1 MFDFTSLYQA
11 ENAAKIY
18 ERKGHR
24 LLALVVG
31 DSLLEVSSV
40 TCEFMEC
47 H

>member
-1 MFDFTSLYQA
+1 MFDFTSFYQA

-18 ERKGHR
+18 ETKGHR

-31 DSLLEVSSV
+31 NSFLEVSSIKV
-40 TCEFMEC
+40 VEC